1 MLSPRASETVEFVS
15 FDGGVTETC
24 ERFRPDRYR
33 AIQTGWTKAPATIAR
48 GGGYSYAAA
57 SFGGGSS
64 VLDLT
69 EFDRILGFDE
79 DAMRIEV
86 QAGATLGTV
95 LSVTGPRNLILSVQ
109 PGYPRI
115 TVGGCI
121 AANVHGK
128 NPYLEGTF
136 TDQVESLTLFH
147 PRFGTREIDRRSAP
161 ELFLLTCGGLGLS
174 GVILSATLRLKA
186 IAGWTA
192 RVERTEIASLSDG
205 LRAVRS
211 MSEGS
216 AFAYTWHD
224 GVPRRSTFGRGFV
237 YRGNI
242 VDGAPFSEIGETVS
256 PDRLGLARSSSVFSP
271 RRLSAGLLTR
281 FFWTSERSSRRP
293 SQCRCSKRCS
303 RSRADR
309 STFSSS
315 ADAVSPKPSSS
326 FPTDRSKDSSTSSNE
341 GSRREQ
347 PPSVMISMKRFR
359 GTPRLLC
366 FEGNGI
372 CLTLDFARDDATEK
386 FLRAFDEMCV
396 DAGALP
402 NVIKD
407 SRIPRETVRR
417 CYPEYE
423 EFRERLNAYDPE
435 RLFRSELSQRLGI

>member
-1 MLSPRASETVEFVS
+1 MSASARTDIAPS
-15 FDGGVTETC
+15 RPGGQAL
-24 ERFRPDRYR
+24 RL
-33 AIQTGWTKAPATIAR
+33 TIAR

-79 DAMRIEV
+79 NAKRIEV
-86 QAGATLGTV
+86 QAGVTLGIV

-147 PRFGTREIDRRSAP
+147 PRYGAREIDRRSAP
-161 ELFLLTCGGLGLS
+161 ELFLLTCGGLGLT
-174 GVILSATLRLKA
+174 GVILSATLRLNP

-192 RVERTEIASLSDG
+192 RVDRTEIASLSDG

-211 MSEGS
+211 MTEES

-237 YRGNI
+237 YRGSI
-242 VDGAPFSEIGETVS
+242 VDGTPFPKSVKPYRPIDAGS
-256 PDRLGLARSSSVFSP
+256 RGALPISLLGGV
-271 RRLSAGLLTR
+271 SAGFLTR
-281 FFWTSERSSRRP
+281 FFWTSERLKSATVRMPLFEAMFPFARRSEYFLLFGRRGLAEAQVIVP
-293 SQCRCSKRCS
+293 DGQI
-303 RSRADR
+303 
-309 STFSSS
+309 
-315 ADAVSPKPSSS
+315 
-326 FPTDRSKDSSTSSNE
+326 E
-341 GSRREQ
+341 GFLDELERRLGRDQ